1 MNLSEQSRLPIIYED
16 ANILAINKPAG
27 TAVHKVNSED
37 PQETVADILT
47 DLYPDMRQVGED
59 PLRPGIV
66 HRLDKDTSGLMVVA
80 KNNKAFFYLKNL
92 FQTRSIKKTYIAL
105 VHGSPK
111 ESKGIIQA
119 PLGKIGAK
127 QTTRTHGKRDLKE
140 RVAVTHYSV
149 TRTYANFSLLEVS
162 PETGRTHQ
170 IRVHLKLIGHPITGD
185 KVYGPKNASNPPGLT
200 RLFLHAQ
207 RLEFITPDGKSL
219 TLEVDLPKELQD
231 ILEDLSR

>member
-1 MNLSEQSRLPIIYED
+1 MNPSEQSRLPIVYED
-16 ANILAINKPAG
+16 ANILVINKPAG
-27 TAVHKVNSED
+27 IAVHKVNPED
-37 PQETVADILT
+37 PQETVADILA
-47 DLYPDMRQVGED
+47 DLYPDMRQVGEN

-80 KNNKAFFYLKNL
+80 KNNEAFFYLKNL
-92 FQTRSIKKTYIAL
+92 FQTRAIKKTYIAL

-111 ESKGIIQA
+111 ESKGTIQA

-140 RVAVTHYSV
+140 RTAVTHYSV
-149 TRTYANFSLLEVS
+149 THTYANFSLIEAS

-170 IRVHLKLIGHPITGD
+170 IRIHLKSIGHPIAGD
-185 KVYGPKNASNPPGLT
+185 SIYGPKNASNPPGLN

-207 RLEFITPDGKSL
+207 RLQFITPDGKSL
-219 TLEVDLPKELQD
+219 ILETDLPQELQTV
-231 ILEDLSR
+231 LEDLSH